1 MGIFDQM
8 KQAMQMRSEM
18 KRIQSEVEKITANYA
33 NGGISVTVRGDFT
46 VQSIK
51 IEPDT
56 WAEVQKGKT
65 DRFETMLLNVINGAI
80 KTAKKT
86 TQEHMAQMMQAAGRK
101 KRAYCVISNSC
112 ECISGEAPADDCLYP
127 TTAPP
132 QMQANR
138 ARAAPRSDCR
148 QSLFLSS

>member
-86 TQEHMAQMMQAAGRK
+86 TQEHMAQMMQAAGG
-101 KRAYCVISNSC
+101 
-112 ECISGEAPADDCLYP
+112 SGAGGGLG
-127 TTAPP
+127 
-132 QMQANR
+132 
-138 ARAAPRSDCR
+138 
-148 QSLFLSS
+148 SLFGK

>member
-1 MGIFDQM
+1 MGLFDQM

-65 DRFETMLLNVINGAI
+65 DRFETILLNVVNGAI

-86 TQEHMAQMMQAAGRK
+86 TQEHMAQMMQAAG
-101 KRAYCVISNSC
+101 
-112 ECISGEAPADDCLYP
+112 GGG
-127 TTAPP
+127 
-132 QMQANR
+132 
-138 ARAAPRSDCR
+138 AAAGLGG
-148 QSLFLSS
+148 LFGK

>member
-18 KRIQSEVEKITANYA
+18 KRIQSEVEKISATYA

-46 VQSIK
+46 VQAIK

-65 DRFETMLLNVINGAI
+65 DRFETMLLNVVNGAI
-80 KTAKKT
+80 KNAKKT
-86 TQEHMAQMMQAAGRK
+86 TQEHMAKMMQAAGGGG
-101 KRAYCVISNSC
+101 V
-112 ECISGEAPADDCLYP
+112 GG
-127 TTAPP
+127 
-132 QMQANR
+132 
-138 ARAAPRSDCR
+138 
-148 QSLFLSS
+148 LFGK

>member
-18 KRIQSEVEKITANYA
+18 KRIQSEGEKITANYA

-86 TQEHMAQMMQAAGRK
+86 TQEHMAQMMQAAGGGG
-101 KRAYCVISNSC
+101 A
-112 ECISGEAPADDCLYP
+112 GLG
-127 TTAPP
+127 
-132 QMQANR
+132 
-138 ARAAPRSDCR
+138 
-148 QSLFLSS
+148 SLFGK

>member
-18 KRIQSEVEKITANYA
+18 KRIQSEVEKITANYT

-65 DRFETMLLNVINGAI
+65 DRFETMLLNVVNGAI
-80 KTAKKT
+80 KTVKKT
-86 TQEHMAQMMQAAGRK
+86 TQEHMAQMMQAAG
-101 KRAYCVISNSC
+101 
-112 ECISGEAPADDCLYP
+112 GGG
-127 TTAPP
+127 
-132 QMQANR
+132 
-138 ARAAPRSDCR
+138 AAAGLGG
-148 QSLFLSS
+148 LFGK

>member
-65 DRFETMLLNVINGAI
+65 DRFETMLLNVVNGAI

-86 TQEHMAQMMQAAGRK
+86 TQEHMAQMMQAAG
-101 KRAYCVISNSC
+101 
-112 ECISGEAPADDCLYP
+112 GG
-127 TTAPP
+127 
-132 QMQANR
+132 
-138 ARAAPRSDCR
+138 AAGGLG
-148 QSLFLSS
+148 SLFGK

>member
-18 KRIQSEVEKITANYA
+18 KRIQAEVEKISATYA

-46 VQSIK
+46 VQAIK

-65 DRFETMLLNVINGAI
+65 ERFETMLLNVINGGI
-80 KTAKKT
+80 KNAKKT
-86 TQEHMAQMMQAAGRK
+86 TQEHMAKMMQAAG
-101 KRAYCVISNSC
+101 A
-112 ECISGEAPADDCLYP
+112 GGAGG
-127 TTAPP
+127 
-132 QMQANR
+132 
-138 ARAAPRSDCR
+138 
-148 QSLFLSS
+148 LFGK

>member
-33 NGGISVTVRGDFT
+33 NGGISVTARGDFT

-51 IEPDT
+51 IEPET

-65 DRFETMLLNVINGAI
+65 DRFETMLLNVVNGAI

-86 TQEHMAQMMQAAGRK
+86 TQEHMAQMMQAAG
-101 KRAYCVISNSC
+101 
-112 ECISGEAPADDCLYP
+112 GGG
-127 TTAPP
+127 
-132 QMQANR
+132 
-138 ARAAPRSDCR
+138 AAGGLG
-148 QSLFLSS
+148 SLFGK

>member
-33 NGGISVTVRGDFT
+33 NGGILVTVRGDFT

-86 TQEHMAQMMQAAGRK
+86 TQEHMAQMMQAAG
-101 KRAYCVISNSC
+101 
-112 ECISGEAPADDCLYP
+112 GGG
-127 TTAPP
+127 
-132 QMQANR
+132 
-138 ARAAPRSDCR
+138 AAGGLGG
-148 QSLFLSS
+148 LFGK

>member
-65 DRFETMLLNVINGAI
+65 ARFETMLLNVIKGAI
-80 KTAKKT
+80 TTAKKT
-86 TQEHMAQMMQAAGRK
+86 TQEHMAQMMPAAGGGGG
-101 KRAYCVISNSC
+101 A
-112 ECISGEAPADDCLYP
+112 GLG
-127 TTAPP
+127 
-132 QMQANR
+132 
-138 ARAAPRSDCR
+138 
-148 QSLFLSS
+148 SLFGK